1 MQQCRGNFQISPP
14 DFSCKKTIAVA
25 NNGYWPGTAP
35 APPPA
40 PAWTQMSSHETQDE
54 ESVLHT
60 PDILRPLLLSVGDM
74 LAGVGELS
82 GGGSSLGPGYNES
95 QWSAAAPGMQQP
107 ISQCVITQS
116 NATVCTPASPVWRQE
131 EQTCGY
137 NPRPIIHLY
146 CLLVFSCLHTL
157 CWRPPLRKWG
167 PKPDKLQHSA
177 AANIRDYLHQATCH

>member
-40 PAWTQMSSHETQDE
+40 WTQMSSHETQE
-54 ESVLHT
+54 ECSVLHT

-82 GGGSSLGPGYNES
+82 GGSSSLGPGYNES
-95 QWSAAAPGMQQP
+95 QWSAPAPGMQQP

-116 NATVCTPASPVWRQE
+116 NATVCTPAQPSVETRGADLWLQSMPYYTLV
-131 EQTCGY
+131 
-137 NPRPIIHLY
+137 LLA
-146 CLLVFSCLHTL
+146 CLLLSS
-157 CWRPPLRKWG
+157 
-167 PKPDKLQHSA
+167 HSVLA
-177 AANIRDYLHQATCH
+177 PSSPQVGTKT

>member
-14 DFSCKKTIAVA
+14 DFSCKKTIVVA

-95 QWSAAAPGMQQP
+95 QWSAPAPGMQQP
-107 ISQCVITQS
+107 ISQCVII
-116 NATVCTPASPVWRQE
+116 ASLMPLFALQPL
-131 EQTCGY
+131 QCGDSGDQNLTNCSILPPLISVITY
-137 NPRPIIHLY
+137 
-146 CLLVFSCLHTL
+146 T
-157 CWRPPLRKWG
+157 RPPVISQHNYFVHWVTLQLALRSSK
-167 PKPDKLQHSA
+167 KLQLDLLGSS
-177 AANIRDYLHQATCH
+177 